1 MDKIETIKKIFR
13 QLDQELKNPLHKKDI
28 ERTISKEDFN
38 YENFQNVVKQYTKGI
53 HILNGAT
60 DDLLETIFSDASTI
74 LSILQSGNV
83 QNNIRKFLSS
93 AIVLQENVPS
103 EFPENYIDNAS
114 KITRGE
120 FAQRYDRL
128 VNSLNPLNQESNLV
142 LETKVEKTPFKLFR
156 NANNAISVKAGQ
168 EKTPLSFT
176 LDKLMSIVYD
186 GMEAKY
192 HKSYSDVI
200 IEKILDNSIFDSIK
214 LDNKKATGSFNFDH
228 MPEGRIKKLEEQLE
242 DERLKNVGKIKEL
255 EDKINDQI
263 ETQALLNHLIQKG
276 ENAENDFRN
285 AQASI
290 EKELR
295 LQKSYKFWDI
305 KEKRYFRQY
314 LRYLGLAVIMSGV
327 LLYNLFQFLQ
337 SNPITL
343 DIQNSQTVV
352 NVKSSD
358 KNISKNAS
366 VQSSDQNISKNASL
380 NADIK
385 SVKIWEYGFLIFATT
400 LVIWL
405 IKIFVKIALSN
416 YHLSVDAGGRV
427 IMIRTYLALL
437 KEGKGFEAE
446 DKKVMLDNIFRPTNI
461 GVIQDET
468 SVTITDVISSLKK

>member
-1 MDKIETIKKIFR
+1 MGKIEDIKNIFEE
-13 QLDQELKNPLHKKDI
+13 LNQELKNPLHKKDL
-28 ERTISKEDFN
+28 EEKVSKDFFK
-38 YENFQNVVKQYTKGI
+38 YDDFHNVVKEYI
-53 HILNGAT
+53 NSLNILNGAT
-60 DDLLETIFSDASTI
+60 ENLLDKIILHANTCLYVIRHDLTVN
-74 LSILQSGNV
+74 SIKKL
-83 QNNIRKFLSS
+83 ISS
-93 AIVLQENVPS
+93 AIVLQEYVPS
-103 EFPENYIDNAS
+103 EFPENYIDNALT
-114 KITRGE
+114 ITRGE

-142 LETKVEKTPFKLFR
+142 LETKTKTPFKLFR
-156 NANNAISVKAGQ
+156 NSNNSIAVKAGQ

-176 LDKLMSIVYD
+176 LDKLMGIVYD
-186 GMEAKY
+186 GEEAKY